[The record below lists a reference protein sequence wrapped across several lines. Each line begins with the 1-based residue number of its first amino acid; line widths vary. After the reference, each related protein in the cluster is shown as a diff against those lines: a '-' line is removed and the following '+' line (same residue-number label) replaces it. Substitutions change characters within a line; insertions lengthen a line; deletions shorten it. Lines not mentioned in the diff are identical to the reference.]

1 MPNELNAN
9 AQKWVDALRSGKYTQ
24 TRGALRNDEGNNP
37 KFCCLGVACDLYA
50 KETNVD
56 GWRKIE
62 TGLNTLYKFVSDE
75 SSSEDALPESV
86 AEWLGLN
93 SVEGEFDPELAGLK
107 VSTLIALNDDHD
119 MRYDFKKIADVIES
133 QPEGLFNA

>member
-24 TRGALRNDEGNNP
+24 TRGALRSDEGNNP

-50 KETNVD
+50 KETSMD
-56 GWRKIE
+56 GWWRKSKNGE
-62 TGLNTLYKFVSDE
+62 FPLYKFVSGC
-75 SSSEDALPESV
+75 SSSEDALPILV
-86 AEWLGLN
+86 AEWLGLKT
-93 SVEGEFDPELAGLK
+93 VEGAFIPDHTGLRLG
-107 VSTLIALNDDHD
+107 SLIALNDDL
-119 MRYDFKKIADVIES
+119 RLDFAQIADIIES

>member
-9 AQKWVDALRSGKYTQ
+9 AQKWVDALRSGKYKQ
-24 TRGALRNDEGNNP
+24 TREALRNDEGNEP

-56 GWRKIE
+56 GWQKIE
-62 TGLNTLYKFVSDE
+62 TGVNTLYKFVSEE
-75 SSSEDALPESV
+75 SSSEAALPRPV

-119 MRYDFKKIADVIES
+119 MRYDFKKIADIIES
-133 QPEGLFNA
+133 QPKGLFNA

>member
-1 MPNELNAN
+1 MLNAN

-24 TRGALRNDEGNNP
+24 TRGVLRNDEGNEP

-56 GWRKIE
+56 GWQKIE
-62 TGLNTLYKFVSDE
+62 TGVNTLYRFVSE
-75 SSSEDALPESV
+75 GSSSEAALPRPV

-107 VSTLIALNDDHD
+107 VSTLIALNDDCN
-119 MRYDFKKIADVIES
+119 MRYNFKKIADIIES
-133 QPEGLFNA
+133 QPEGLFDA